1 MDMQKLK
8 EAASAVLGWSSCDKA
23 WLDTS
28 EDESAAVFGHIDE
41 DGNTYP
47 VATIDCDQY
56 YQGQDSLK
64 LARFYAAANPAKVL
78 YLITEIEQL
87 RAQNAALKAELAEAR
102 KDAERY
108 RFLRMQYMLIE
119 FVIPDPERRVIS
131 VESFNTCTDDALALD
146 AAIDAAMKGK

>member
-1 MDMQKLK
+1 MDVQKLK
-8 EAASAVLGWSSCDKA
+8 EAAGAVLGWSNCDKA

-78 YLITEIEQL
+78 DLITEIEQL
-87 RAQNAALKAELAEAR
+87 RAENERLKVELSEAK
-102 KDAERY
+102 KDA
-108 RFLRMQYMLIE
+108 MCWYMTKQWHHADTIARIE
-119 FVIPDPERRVIS
+119 
-131 VESFNTCTDDALALD
+131 ESAKQAT
-146 AAIDAAMKGK
+146 KGK

>member
-1 MDMQKLK
+1 MDVQKLK
-8 EAASAVLGWSSCDKA
+8 EAAGAVLGWSNCDKA

-78 YLITEIEQL
+78 DLITEIEQL
-87 RAQNAALKAELAEAR
+87 RAENAALK
-102 KDAERY
+102 KDANRLQVLLQKIYIDNEQKILRISDL
-108 RFLRMQYMLIE
+108 FLRRFDNE
-119 FVIPDPERRVIS
+119 S
-131 VESFNTCTDDALALD
+131 VQEMILRELD
-146 AAIDAAMKGK
+146 EAVKGK